1 MKRRPSILFLS
12 NIPSPYV
19 VGYLNEL
26 GRYCDVLA
34 VFEKD
39 ADRTRADSWKNGIQE
54 AHRFQLKILK
64 GISISSKLYGD
75 EMGYAPDDKAFAPAI
90 IKHISPKYDLIISGN
105 PCTPTGIFAILY
117 MRLRRIPYAI
127 QSEGGFPG
135 SGKGAKEHL
144 KHFLMKKA
152 VLYFST
158 CKLDDHY
165 FYKYGATSER
175 IRRYIF
181 TSMFEKDIPK
191 QQISLVEKEKLKQN
205 LGIEAV
211 VTILTVGR
219 AVPVKGFDVLLKAF
233 QDIRQKEETSVKS
246 ESWHLYLLG
255 TECIPEYQRIIRE
268 ENKERIHFI
277 DYLPFHELKKYY
289 QASDIFV
296 FPTRGDTWGLVIN
309 EAMANGLSVITT
321 NRCVAGDALV
331 EDGVNGM
338 IVPADDA
345 DALRIAME
353 RMTADTELCRQ
364 MGKKNYIKMRN
375 YTLEEMGK
383 IVYSHVADYCAINK

>member
-1 MKRRPSILFLS
+1 
-12 NIPSPYV
+12 
-19 VGYLNEL
+19 
-26 GRYCDVLA
+26 
-34 VFEKD
+34 
-39 ADRTRADSWKNGIQE
+39 
-54 AHRFQLKILK
+54 
-64 GISISSKLYGD
+64 
-75 EMGYAPDDKAFAPAI
+75 
-90 IKHISPKYDLIISGN
+90 
-105 PCTPTGIFAILY
+105 
-117 MRLRRIPYAI
+117 
-127 QSEGGFPG
+127 
-135 SGKGAKEHL
+135 
-144 KHFLMKKA
+144 
-152 VLYFST
+152 
-158 CKLDDHY
+158 
-165 FYKYGATSER
+165 
-175 IRRYIF
+175 
-181 TSMFEKDIPK
+181 MFEKDIPK